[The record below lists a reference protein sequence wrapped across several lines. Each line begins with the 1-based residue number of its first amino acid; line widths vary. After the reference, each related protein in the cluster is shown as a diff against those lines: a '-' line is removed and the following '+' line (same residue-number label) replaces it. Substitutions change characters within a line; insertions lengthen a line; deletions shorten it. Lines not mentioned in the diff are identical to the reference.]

1 MATLLSDI
9 ETQVRRH
16 LREPA
21 ALATPGSITVTPQG
35 TSGATTW
42 TYKLVAIN
50 ATGTT
55 EAGAASSTTTG
66 NATLDG
72 TNFNRLTWTAVTNAT
87 GYWVFRTAAGGT
99 PSTTGRI
106 AVLGAVTTY
115 DDQGAAGDS
124 SVAPTSN
131 STGLTNPFWSSAEL
145 VDIINKGVK
154 DLWRDMVDLKSEL
167 FFTVDT
173 SSVTMAADTATLTG
187 IPAGTH
193 KVYLIEPADASS
205 TGSNHGLVFRPLDY
219 HHPVFQ
225 AARTMS
231 NVEPT
236 NNTIY
241 YAITGQGAPYGAPMI
256 YVAPKVTSA
265 VTLRFVYIPVL
276 SALASSDFLPISG
289 EADNAIIAW
298 TIAFA
303 RAKEQEDRSPDASWL
318 SIYATEKQH
327 LLQSLG
333 LRQLQEPSFVDALF
347 EDLW

>member
-1 MATLLSDI
+1 M
-9 ETQVRRH
+9 
-16 LREPA
+16 
-21 ALATPGSITVTPQG
+21 TPQG
-35 TSGATTW
+35 TAGASTW

-66 NATLDG
+66 NATLTG
-72 TNFNRLTWTAVTNAT
+72 SNFNRLTWTAVTNAT
-87 GYWVFRTAAGGT
+87 GYWVYRTAVAT
-99 PSTTGRI
+99 SPTTTGRI
-106 AVLGAVTTY
+106 AVLGAVTTF
-115 DDQGAAGDS
+115 DDTGIAGDS
-124 SVAPTSN
+124 ATAPTTN

-145 VDIINKGVK
+145 IDIINKGVK

-173 SSVTMAADTATLTG
+173 SSVTLAADTATLTG
-187 IPAGTH
+187 VPSDTH
-193 KVYLIEPADASS
+193 KLYILEPSDASS
-205 TGSNHGLVFRPLDY
+205 SGSNHGLIFRPLDY

-225 AARTMS
+225 SARTMT
-231 NVEPT
+231 NVEPA

-241 YAITGQGAPYGAPMI
+241 YAITGQGAPYSAPTI

-265 VTLRFVYIPVL
+265 VSLRFVYVPVL
-276 SALASSDFLPISG
+276 SALTSSDNIPIPG
-289 EADNAIIAW
+289 EADNAVIAW

-318 SIYATEKQH
+318 SIYSTEKQH

-333 LRQLQEPSFVDALF
+333 LRQLQEPTYAEAIF